1 MAEEKRAPE
10 QDASE
15 GDRATI
21 ERELKRNAENDKG
34 SGSSKKPDTTGDGT
48 RGNEKVAIATPVEPG
63 DQNAQTMPPS
73 M

>member
-21 ERELKRNAENDKG
+21 ERELNRQPGNDNG
-34 SGSSKKPDTTGDGT
+34 SGSIKKPDMPSNGPRGGDKPAFTTPA
-48 RGNEKVAIATPVEPG
+48 EPV
-63 DQNAQTMPPS
+63 DQNGQTVPS
-73 M
+73 SP